1 MFQDET
7 CQRRRPRGYRKKMN
21 MTSPYGSP
29 SGFYQ
34 ITTGN
39 GTYEIADVT
48 DLPPHAYQYPPQ
60 YEYGS
65 GGPAGAVAGASPFA
79 ADSWNYVDPYPKI
92 ASHNGMSENAHSAA
106 TPSLHISHHA
116 QSVSHHNPHNSNV
129 MDYSHHH
136 YSSYASSTPYGSMDN
151 GTYR

>member
-92 ASHNGMSENAHSAA
+92 ASHNGMSENAHSA
-106 TPSLHISHHA
+106 TPSLHLSHHA